1 MLTKSRLNSLKALIS
16 MVDEP
21 DEKVYF
27 SLKNQVLSYE
37 EDALPTIEEA
47 WMAATDIL
55 VASRLEELIGEINFR
70 ILYNRLSSWIAGG
83 SKDLI
88 KAMFLINRL
97 EHSSFKENIYQNKIE
112 HLYKDAWLEMNDN
125 LTALE
130 KTKVLNHI
138 FFTVH
143 KYKGNYEN
151 TSDVQ
156 DFLISHLLE
165 TKEGNPTSIGIL
177 YLSIAQYLKLP
188 VFGVNLPGHLIL
200 SYLDDRYFLKQN
212 DTYNRDDILF
222 YINPFNNGAV
232 FTESEIDL
240 YIKQMKLTKE
250 EHYFLPTSNKQ
261 IIIRYLRELQI
272 SYSRENNEQQNNKIN
287 KLLELF

>member
-1 MLTKSRLNSLKALIS
+1 

-21 DEKVYF
+21 DDKVYL
-27 SLKNQVLSYE
+27 SLKNQVLSFE

-47 WMAATDIL
+47 WMAATDLL
-55 VASRLEELIGEINFR
+55 VASRLEELIEEINFR
-70 ILYNRLSSWIAGG
+70 MVYNRLSTWIEEG

-97 EHSSFKENIYQNKIE
+97 ANSSFNESLYQANIE
-112 HLYKDAWLEMNDN
+112 HLFKDAWLEMNDN

-138 FFTVH
+138 FFSVH
-143 KYKGNYEN
+143 KYKSN
-151 TSDVQ
+151 SDSHNNVQ
-156 DFLISHLLE
+156 DFFISHLLE
-165 TKEGNPTSIGIL
+165 TKEGNPTSMGIL

-200 SYLDDRYFLKQN
+200 TFLDDRHFLKK
-212 DTYNRDDILF
+212 DINYVREDVLF
-222 YINPFNNGAV
+222 YINPFNSGAV

-240 YIKQMKLTKE
+240 YIKQVKLNSK
-250 EHYFLPTSNKQ
+250 EHYFLPTSNQQ
-261 IIIRYLRELQI
+261 IIKRYLRELQKA
-272 SYSRENNEQQNNKIN
+272 YSRDNNELQSNYIN

>member
-1 MLTKSRLNSLKALIS
+1 

-21 DEKVYF
+21 DDKVYL

-37 EDALPTIEEA
+37 EDALTTIEEA
-47 WMAATDIL
+47 WMASTDLL
-55 VASRLEELIGEINFR
+55 VSSRLDVLIDEINFR
-70 ILYNRLSSWIAGG
+70 MVYNRISTWIAEG

-97 EHSSFKENIYQNKIE
+97 GNSSFKENLYQANIE

-143 KYKGNYEN
+143 QYKSNYDSHSN
-151 TSDVQ
+151 IQ
-156 DFLISHLLE
+156 DFFISNLLE
-165 TKEGNPTSIGIL
+165 TKGGNPSSMGIL

-200 SYLDDRYFLKQN
+200 TFLDDRHFLKKEIN
-212 DTYNRDDILF
+212 YVREDVLF
-222 YINPFNNGAV
+222 YINPFNSGAV

-240 YIKQMKLTKE
+240 YIKQVKLNTKE
-250 EHYFLPTSNKQ
+250 HYYLPTSNQQ
-261 IIIRYLRELQI
+261 IIKRYLRELQKA
-272 SYSRENNEQQNNKIN
+272 YSRENNERRNNYIN

>member
-1 MLTKSRLNSLKALIS
+1 

-21 DEKVYF
+21 DDKVYL
-27 SLKNQVLSYE
+27 SLKNQVLSYK
-37 EDALPTIEEA
+37 EDALPTIEYA
-47 WMAATDIL
+47 WMAATDLL
-55 VASRLEELIGEINFR
+55 VVSRLEELIEEINFR
-70 ILYNRLSSWIAGG
+70 MVYNRLSTWVAEG
-83 SKDLI
+83 SKELI

-97 EHSSFKENIYQNKIE
+97 VHSSFKENLYQPNIE

-143 KYKGNYEN
+143 QYKSNYDSN
-151 TSDVQ
+151 SNIQ
-156 DFLISHLLE
+156 DFFISHLLD
-165 TKEGNPTSIGIL
+165 TKEGNPTSMGIL

-200 SYLDDRYFLKQN
+200 TYLDDRHFLKRD
-212 DTYNRDDILF
+212 DTYTRDDVLF
-222 YINPFNNGAV
+222 YINPFNSGAV

-240 YIKQMKLTKE
+240 YIKQVHLNTK
-250 EHYFLPTSNKQ
+250 EHYFLPTSNHQ
-261 IIIRYLRELQI
+261 IIKRYLRELQKA
-272 SYSRENNEQQNNKIN
+272 YLRENNEQKSSNIN